1 MSVDISVLGGTSV
14 RVDDVE
20 QDLGGRR
27 SAEVLALLVA
37 ADGGLL
43 DADVLADRL
52 WRGDPPPSA
61 RTTLQG
67 YVARLRRLL
76 DPGLPAREARLLQS
90 RGTGYRLDVPDA
102 AVDVRRF
109 ASHCAHADA
118 ARRRGDLDTARHEL
132 EAAVAGWAE
141 PYPDLADVLD
151 LAPVLSRLREQH
163 LNAVESLAEVRL
175 ELGADA
181 EAVAGLVP
189 LAAEHPLRERLQL
202 LLARAL
208 YRCHRQAEA
217 LDVLRATRERLA
229 DELGLDPSAELR
241 DLEAA
246 ILRQDAS
253 LAPSGAAPTTSAP
266 RPAPPPPGAGS
277 GAAPSRPFVGR
288 DRALAELDAAWS
300 RAAAGSA
307 TVAVVTGEPGIG
319 KTTLVDVFLHRHPD
333 AEVRRARCPATA
345 GVPPYWLWQQVVGG
359 LPAGHADAGARF
371 ALAVDVARQLG
382 AAASAGP
389 LVVGVDDV
397 QWADEDS
404 LHVLEVV
411 LDQLGTARVLVVL
424 GVRDEGLTSP
434 AVNAVLAQ
442 AARLPGSVRLPLTG
456 LETAEVEDL
465 LGQLGGEWTPA
476 AVADLV
482 HRSGGNPFFVTELA
496 LRGPGDPSLPAGV
509 RDVLRLRVTGLSATG
524 RALAETVAVAGGDL
538 GAGFAG
544 TVLGL
549 APDDLDAAVDDALRH
564 GVLVRDS
571 ADRLAFTHDLQRE
584 VLLETVGPGRRSA
597 LHAALADA
605 LAAGPAARTAT
616 AAIAVHRSEAARG
629 ATSPDAATACLVAAG
644 EAFGRAGY
652 AEARD
657 LARRGLDHAP
667 PGSETETD
675 LHQLL
680 GRALRRLGL
689 LEDSHSHLVTAF
701 GLARDRDDLT
711 RMGVAALSAS
721 GAGIGG
727 YWGSM
732 AAIVSTD
739 EVMLGEAVAVSDR
752 MPAALRAS
760 LLAALAVQH
769 GATGRPALAL
779 AQEALAAAGDDRE
792 ARARALVA
800 EYVALW
806 SPAHAEHRVGL
817 ARRMLDEAAG
827 DAVVEATALH
837 LYRTALLECD
847 RPAESAA
854 ASRRFTELVT
864 RRGDGDQL
872 LLDRWWE
879 VGLALA
885 RGDVAAAR
893 DIADAAVEE
902 APTVSP
908 AAGQLVRVSRATV
921 EGIAA
926 WHERRMVDEVPEVV
940 DLATTLDDDWL
951 GVLAQAY
958 AQAGRR
964 EEALAVADRLLER
977 PRAASREP
985 VRAVILADV
994 AIELGDRR
1002 LAEQLLPTLETYGDT
1017 VVVFWVGLTVLGPT
1031 ALYRGGV
1038 KAVLGRPDAAED
1050 LARAVEM
1057 SERHGFRPF
1066 AERARRLLEAVT
1078 QRPAG
1083 ASSSPGLINPDS

>member
-14 RVDDVE
+14 RVDGAE

-27 SAEVLALLVA
+27 PAEVLALLVA

-52 WRGDPPPSA
+52 WRGDPPRSA

-76 DPGLPAREARLLQS
+76 DPGLPAREARLLKS
-90 RGTGYRLDVPDA
+90 RGTGYRLDVPEEW
-102 AVDVRRF
+102 VDVRRF
-109 ASHCAHADA
+109 ASRCAAADA
-118 ARRRGDLDTARHEL
+118 ARRRSDPHTARHEL
-132 EAAVAGWAE
+132 EEALAGWAE
-141 PYPDLADVLD
+141 PYPDLTDVVD
-151 LAPVLSRLREQH
+151 LAPVLSRLGEQH

-175 ELGADA
+175 ELGDDA
-181 EAVAGLVP
+181 EAVAGLASV
-189 LAAEHPLRERLQL
+189 AAEHPLREGMQL

-217 LDVLRATRERLA
+217 LDVLRLTRECLT
-229 DELGLDPSAELR
+229 DELGLDPSAQLR

-246 ILRQDAS
+246 ILRQDCS
-253 LAPSGAAPTTSAP
+253 LAPTEAALSPHPNQGLSAT
-266 RPAPPPPGAGS
+266 PADPVTF
-277 GAAPSRPFVGR
+277 RPFVGR
-288 DRALAELDAAWS
+288 DGALADLDAAWS
-300 RAAAGSA
+300 RASTGHA

-319 KTTLVDVFLHRHPD
+319 KTTLVEVFLRRHPD
-333 AEVRRARCPATA
+333 AEVRRARCPATSGA
-345 GVPPYWLWQQVVGG
+345 PPYWLWQQVFGG
-359 LPAGHADAGARF
+359 LPATHSDAGARF
-371 ALAVDVARQLG
+371 ALAVDLARQLV
-382 AAASAGP
+382 AAASARP
-389 LVVGVDDV
+389 LVVTVDDL

-411 LDQLGTARVLVVL
+411 LDQLGAASVLVVL

-434 AVNAVLAQ
+434 AVNAVLAR
-442 AARLPGSVRLPLTG
+442 AARLPGSLRVPLRG
-456 LETAEVEDL
+456 LTATEVEDL
-465 LGQLGGEWTPA
+465 VGLLGGAWTPDG
-476 AVADLV
+476 VADLV

-496 LRGPGDPSLPAGV
+496 ARGPGESSLPAGV
-509 RDVLRLRVTGLSATG
+509 RDVLRLRLAGLSAPG
-524 RALAETVAVAGGDL
+524 RALAETVALAGGDL

-544 TVLGL
+544 RVLGL
-549 APDDLDAAVDDALRH
+549 APEGLDDGVGDAVRH
-564 GVLVRDS
+564 GVLVRDP

-584 VLLETVGPGRRSA
+584 VLLESLGPGRRSA

-629 ATSPDAATACLVAAG
+629 ATSPDAAASCLCAAA
-644 EAFGRAGY
+644 EAFERAGY

-657 LARRGLDHAP
+657 LARRGLEHAP
-667 PGSETETD
+667 MGSENEID

-689 LEDSHSHLVTAF
+689 LEEGHSHLVTAF
-701 GLARDRDDLT
+701 GLARDRDDLS

-739 EVMLGEAVAVSDR
+739 EAMLGEAVAVADR
-752 MPAALRAS
+752 MPAPLGAS

-769 GATGRPALAL
+769 GATGRAALTL
-779 AQEALAAAGDDRE
+779 AQRALAAAGDDRQ

-806 SPAHAEHRVGL
+806 SPAHAKHRLRL
-817 ARRMLDEAAG
+817 ARRMIDEAAG

-847 RPAESAA
+847 RPVESAA

-872 LLDRWWE
+872 LLDRWWD

-885 RGDVAAAR
+885 RGDFDRAR
-893 DIADAAVEE
+893 SIADAAVDA

-908 AAGQLVRVSRATV
+908 AAGQLVRISRQTV
-921 EGIAA
+921 EGIIA
-926 WHERRMVDEVPEVV
+926 WHERRLTDEVPEVV

-964 EEALAVADRLLER
+964 DEALAVAERLLER

-985 VRAVILADV
+985 VRTVILADV
-994 AIELGDRR
+994 AIELGDRE
-1002 LAEQLLPTLETYGDT
+1002 LAEQLLPVLETYGDT
-1017 VVVFWVGLTVLGPT
+1017 IVVFWVGVTFLGPVS
-1031 ALYRGGV
+1031 LYRGGV

-1050 LARAVEM
+1050 LTKAVET

-1066 AERARRLLEAVT
+1066 AERARRLLGGLTA
-1078 QRPAG
+1078 QRRVEESRSQRG
-1083 ASSSPGLINPDS
+1083 

>member
-14 RVDDVE
+14 RVGDVE

-37 ADGGLL
+37 ADGGLIDSDL
-43 DADVLADRL
+43 LADRL

-67 YVARLRRLL
+67 YVARLRRHL
-76 DPGLPAREARLLQS
+76 DPGRPAREALRLQS
-90 RGTGYRLDVPDA
+90 RGNGYRLDVPDD

-109 ASHCAHADA
+109 AARCAGADA

-132 EAAVAGWAE
+132 ETALAAWAE
-141 PYPDLADVLD
+141 PYPDLSDVLD
-151 LAPVLSRLREQH
+151 MAPVLSRLREQH
-163 LNAVESLAEVRL
+163 LNAVEALADVRM
-175 ELGADA
+175 ELGAHA

-189 LAAEHPLRERLQL
+189 VAAEHPLREPMQL

-217 LDVLRATRERLA
+217 LDVLRVTRERLA

-246 ILRQDAS
+246 ILRQDPS
-253 LAPSGAAPTTSAP
+253 LAPSGAWQQNASPT
-266 RPAPPPPGAGS
+266 PATAVPS
-277 GAAPSRPFVGR
+277 GPATSRPFVGR
-288 DRALAELDAAWS
+288 DRALADLDEAWS
-300 RAAAGSA
+300 RATAGQA

-319 KTTLVDVFLHRHPD
+319 KTTLVEAFLRRHPD
-333 AEVRRARCPATA
+333 AEVRRARCPATP
-345 GVPPYWLWQQVVGG
+345 GVPPYWMWQQVVGG
-359 LPAGHADAGARF
+359 LPAAHGDAGARF
-371 ALAVDVARQLG
+371 ALAVDVARQLAG
-382 AAASAGP
+382 AASVRS
-389 LVVGVDDV
+389 LVVSVDDL

-411 LDQLGTARVLVVL
+411 LDQLGSARVLVVL
-424 GVRDEGLTSP
+424 GLREEGLTSP

-456 LETAEVEDL
+456 LATTEVEDL
-465 LGQLGGEWTPA
+465 LELLGGDWTPA

-496 LRGPGDPSLPAGV
+496 ARGPDEPSLPAGV
-509 RDVLRLRVTGLSATG
+509 RDVLRLRVTGLTAPG

-549 APDDLDAAVDDALRH
+549 DPEALDDAVTDAVRQ
-564 GVLVRDS
+564 GILVRDA
-571 ADRLAFTHDLQRE
+571 ADRLAFTHELQRE

-597 LHAALADA
+597 LHTALADA
-605 LAAGPAARTAT
+605 LASGASARTA
-616 AAIAVHRSEAARG
+616 AVAIAVHRSEAARG
-629 ATSPDAATACLVAAG
+629 ATSPEAALSCLTAG
-644 EAFGRAGY
+644 GQAFERSGY

-657 LARRGLDHAP
+657 LARRGLEHVP
-667 PGSETETD
+667 PGSETEID

-689 LEDSHSHLVTAF
+689 LEESHSHLTTAF
-701 GLARDRDDLT
+701 GLARDRDDLS

-739 EVMLGEAVAVSDR
+739 EAMLGEAVAVSDR
-752 MPAALRAS
+752 MPTALRAS

-769 GATGRPALAL
+769 GATGRPALDL
-779 AQEALAAAGDDRE
+779 AREALAAAGDDRQ

-806 SPAHAEHRVGL
+806 TPAHAEHRVEL

-885 RGDVAAAR
+885 RGDFEQAR
-893 DIADAAVEE
+893 SIADAAVEE

-908 AAGQLVRVSRATV
+908 AAGQVVRVSRQTV
-921 EGIAA
+921 EGIVA
-926 WHERRMVDEVPEVV
+926 WHERRLADEVPEVV

-958 AQAGRR
+958 AQAGRHD
-964 EEALAVADRLLER
+964 EALAVAERLLER

-985 VRAVILADV
+985 VRTVILADV

-1002 LAEQLLPTLETYGDT
+1002 LARQLLPVLETYGDA
-1017 VVVFWVGLTVLGPT
+1017 VVVFWVGLTVLGPV

-1050 LARAVEM
+1050 LTRALEL

-1066 AERARRLLEAVT
+1066 AERARRLLDALPA

-1083 ASSSPGLINPDS
+1083 ASPSPGLINPDS